1 MPQPD
6 TVNLL
11 LDWKGTV
18 AIVVIIALIILAIII
33 IFREPLKESIRQG
46 NFAFRL
52 RVLGILDVDLTAL
65 QQVQKQIV
73 DTGIA
78 QQPVGSDVG
87 DALTGADS
95 SARDAVLENWGSL
108 KQIVNDAALSREI
121 QLTPGIELPDV
132 LNLLVNVNLISRQL
146 ANAIGVLYEA
156 GERIAEYP
164 GKRLDRQY
172 ARIYQWLAE
181 KLIAWIRRNIITP
194 PVKPPPPPVKPL
206 PPPPPRRT
214 QVGGYFP
221 APGVGAS
228 AAILVGI
235 KGPVRGKQFPVE
247 KELFRIGADP
257 ANDLVLANDDY
268 VSAKHAVIRYDKGS
282 LVLADQHSRNGTFLN
297 ENRLKEVALIL
308 KPGDHIRVGSST
320 FEVVQTPGR

>member
-1 MPQPD
+1 M
-6 TVNLL
+6 LL
-11 LDWKGTV
+11 K
-18 AIVVIIALIILAIII
+18 LIKKLFGSNSI
-33 IFREPLKESIRQG
+33 IFRDPLKEFLRQAQFTIRLHV
-46 NFAFRL
+46 F
-52 RVLGILDVDLTAL
+52 GILDVDVISL
-65 QQVQKQIV
+65 QRVQKQIV

-78 QQPVGSDVG
+78 QQPVGSDAG
-87 DALTGADS
+87 AALTGADLP
-95 SARDAVLENWGSL
+95 ARDAVLENWGSL
-108 KQIVNDAALSREI
+108 KQIVNDAASSQKI

-132 LNLLVNVNLISRQL
+132 LDLLVKANLISQQL
-146 ANAIGVLYEA
+146 ANAIRILYEA
-156 GERIAEYP
+156 GEKIAEYP

-172 ARIYQWLAE
+172 AGVYQWLTE

-194 PVKPPPPPVKPL
+194 PPVKQTP

-214 QVGGYFP
+214 RVGGYFP

-228 AAILVGI
+228 TAILVGI

-257 ANDLVLANDDY
+257 ANDLVLANDGY
-268 VSAKHAVIRYDKGS
+268 VSAQHAFIRYDKGS

-297 ENRLKEVALIL
+297 DNRLKDVALTVT
-308 KPGDHIRVGSST
+308 PGDRIRVGSST